1 MHVLLELLVVSAR
14 VALSFAVAALRWLR
28 PRAPKSV
35 RDEVCLV
42 TGAARGLG
50 RLFALELATRGVDAL
65 VLWDVDGEG
74 NEETAAL
81 ARRAAADAGVACPR
95 VLAYTCDVS
104 KRVDVYR
111 VAGLVRRD
119 AGDVTLLVSNAGVVS
134 GHPLLDCP
142 DELLERTM
150 AVNLHALFWITK
162 AFLPAMLEK
171 NHGHMVTIASS
182 LGLFSTAGIED
193 YCASKFGAVG
203 FHESLSHEIKAME
216 RDGVKTTLVCPYL
229 VQTGMFHG
237 CRIRKEV
244 ETYVLPP
251 LQPEQCVQ
259 QAMRAILTDQPVL
272 CMPRLIYLVVFM
284 KSILPWEAVVAMYR
298 FLGADKCMY
307 PFFEECKRRTNN
319 NQEL

>member
-35 RDEVCLV
+35 LHEVCLV

-50 RLFALELATRGVDAL
+50 RLFALELATRGVDTL

-81 ARRAAADAGVACPR
+81 ARGAAAGMVPSRLSADAGVACPR

-119 AGDVTLLVSNAGVVS
+119 AGDVTLLVNNAGVVS
-134 GHPLLDCP
+134 GRPLLDCP

-150 AVNLHALFWITK
+150 AVNLHALFW
-162 AFLPAMLEK
+162 
-171 NHGHMVTIASS
+171 VS
-182 LGLFSTAGIED
+182 
-193 YCASKFGAVG
+193 
-203 FHESLSHEIKAME
+203 
-216 RDGVKTTLVCPYL
+216 
-229 VQTGMFHG
+229 
-237 CRIRKEV
+237 
-244 ETYVLPP
+244 
-251 LQPEQCVQ
+251 
-259 QAMRAILTDQPVL
+259 
-272 CMPRLIYLVVFM
+272 
-284 KSILPWEAVVAMYR
+284 
-298 FLGADKCMY
+298 
-307 PFFEECKRRTNN
+307 
-319 NQEL
+319 